1 MRTLHG
7 MLLKSFFP
15 IFLIA
20 LLFFILTLEM
30 VDLFSNLIR
39 YLNNDASVSQILLV
53 SLFYLPKCATFSTPP
68 ALMFAIAFSLG
79 NLYARNELISILGAG
94 ISFRRLIVPLLVI
107 GILFSFGYFFFHEQ
121 VVIDTYSRKNSLSQS
136 LLGQKVSYS
145 NTNITVLGSDNRNV
159 YHADYYNDASRTL
172 SGLTVVKRD
181 GHGRFISRLESEWAQ
196 YSEETGWTLYNVSR
210 FERQLEDQSTGESGT
225 GSPTDGLSDGLLER
239 SAAAIEIDSSFIS
252 QFSDPSMAVLPI
264 NFQRKTRN
272 IDELKYHEAREWIQT
287 LRKTGRVG
295 YRSSLTD
302 YYKRFSFAF
311 TPFIVVL
318 ISASIGSRFKK
329 NILLMSLLV
338 SLIISVLYYVGD
350 MILGLFAKQ
359 GIIEPASGAWGAV
372 IIFTFIGALLLK
384 LAKT

>member
-15 IFLIA
+15 IFIIA
-20 LLFFILTLEM
+20 FLFFILTLEM
-30 VDLFSNLIR
+30 VDLFANLLR

-53 SLFYLPKCATFSTPP
+53 SLYYLPKCATYSLPP

-94 ISFRRLIVPLLVI
+94 ISFRRLIIPLLAI
-107 GILFSFGYFFFHEQ
+107 GVLFSFGYFYFHEQ
-121 VVIDTYSRKNSLSQS
+121 VVINTYIQKNSLSQS

-145 NTNITVLGSDNRNV
+145 NTNITVLGADNRNV

-181 GHGRFISRLESEWAQ
+181 GQGRFTSRLECEWAE
-196 YSEETGWTLYNVSR
+196 YSEDKGWILYNVSQFVRR
-210 FERQLEDQSTGESGT
+210 FEEKDVHGSGAG
-225 GSPTDGLSDGLLER
+225 GSAEEPMET
-239 SAAAIEIDSSFIS
+239 SAVVIEIDSSFIP
-252 QFSDPSMAVLPI
+252 QLNDPSMTVLPI

-272 IDELKYHEAREWIQT
+272 IDELKYREAQEWIQT

-295 YRSSLTD
+295 YRSALTD

-338 SLIISVLYYVGD
+338 SLIISVIYYVGD

-384 LAKT
+384 FAKT

>member
-107 GILFSFGYFFFHEQ
+107 GVLFSFGYFFFHEH

-159 YHADYYNDASRTL
+159 YHADYYNDASGTL

-181 GHGRFISRLESEWAQ
+181 GKGRFISRLESEWAQ
-196 YSEETGWTLYNVSR
+196 YSEETGWILYNVSR
-210 FERQLEDQSTGESGT
+210 FERQLEDQRAGESGT
-225 GSPTDGLSDGLLER
+225 GGPTDGLLEQ
-239 SAAAIEIDSSFIS
+239 SAAVIDIDSSFIA
-252 QFSDPSMAVLPI
+252 QLNDPSMTVLPI

-272 IDELKYHEAREWIQT
+272 IDELKYREAREWIQT

-295 YRSSLTD
+295 YRNSLTD

-372 IIFTFIGALLLK
+372 IIFTLIGALLLK

>member
-20 LLFFILTLEM
+20 LLFFILTLVM
-30 VDLFSNLIR
+30 VDLFSNLLR
-39 YLNNDASVSQILLV
+39 YLNNDASITQILLV
-53 SLFYLPKCATFSTPP
+53 SLYYLPKCTTFSLPP

-79 NLYARNELISILGAG
+79 NLYARNELISVLGAG
-94 ISFRRLIVPLLVI
+94 ISFRRLIVPLLLI
-107 GILFSFGYFFFHEQ
+107 GALFSFAYFLFHEQ
-121 VVIDTYSRKNSLSQS
+121 VVISTYSQKNSLSQN

-145 NTNITVLGSDNRNV
+145 NTNITVIGSDNRNV
-159 YHADYYNDASRTL
+159 YHADYYNDAARTL

-181 GHGRFISRLESEWAQ
+181 ELGRFISRLESEWAE
-196 YSEETGWTLYNVSR
+196 YSEENGWTLFNVSR
-210 FERQLEDQSTGESGT
+210 FVRQSSKEGDTVSEA
-225 GSPTDGLSDGLLER
+225 SPEGPMEP
-239 SAAAIEIDSSFIS
+239 AAAVVAIESSFLP
-252 QFSDPSMAVLPI
+252 QLNDPSMKVLPL

-272 IDELKYHEAREWIQT
+272 IDELKYREAREWIQT

-295 YRSSLTD
+295 YRSALTD

-372 IIFTFIGALLLK
+372 IIFTFIGTLLLK
-384 LAKT
+384 FAKT

>member
-7 MLLKSFFP
+7 MLLKNFFP

-39 YLNNDASVSQILLV
+39 YLNNDAPVSQILLV

-94 ISFRRLIVPLLVI
+94 ISFRRLIIPLLVI
-107 GILFSFGYFFFHEQ
+107 GVLFSFGYFFFHEH

-172 SGLTVVKRD
+172 SGLTVIKRD
-181 GHGRFISRLESEWAQ
+181 GQGRFISRLESEWAQ
-196 YSEETGWTLYNVSR
+196 YSEENGWTLYNVSR
-210 FERQLEDQSTGESGT
+210 FEWQPGDQIAGEAGT
-225 GSPTDGLSDGLLER
+225 GGPTDGLSDDLTER

-252 QFSDPSMAVLPI
+252 RFSDPSMAVLPI
-264 NFQRKTRN
+264 NFQRKNRN
-272 IDELKYHEAREWIQT
+272 IDELKYREAREWIQT

-372 IIFTFIGALLLK
+372 IIFTLIGALLLK
-384 LAKT
+384 IAKT